1 MERSP
6 FFDDEEWT
14 MHSLGERPP
23 LEVTDALSL
32 INDMYMRGDADTAT
46 FLHDAWRAGDEW
58 ADEALRRMINRLS
71 D

>member
-14 MHSLGERPP
+14 LRDAGERLP
-23 LEVTDALSL
+23 LEVSDALSL

-46 FLHDAWRAGDEW
+46 FVYDAWKNGDQW